1 MQGYKTY
8 TGLVIVF
15 LGWLGIGDLVS
26 EQQTGEVI
34 DLTTQLVGLGI
45 AIYGNYKSH
54 RELKALGGYR

>member
-26 EQQTGEVI
+26 EQQAGEVI
-34 DLTTQLVGLGI
+34 DLVTQLVGLGI
-45 AIYGNYKSH
+45 AIYGNYGVH
-54 RELKALGGYR
+54 RELKAKGGYR